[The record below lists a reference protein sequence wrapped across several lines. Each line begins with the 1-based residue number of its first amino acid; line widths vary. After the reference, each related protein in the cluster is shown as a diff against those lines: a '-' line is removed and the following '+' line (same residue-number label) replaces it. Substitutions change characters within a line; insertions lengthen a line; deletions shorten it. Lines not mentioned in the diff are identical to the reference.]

1 MRGLW
6 AQARAKH
13 TLNVCQIYAF
23 GYEQRHR
30 DFSKSPWTDCQE
42 LMLRDFGRPEPTLLE
57 ALRANPRAML
67 AHFGWNARL
76 IPSGLQLQLFNAV
89 SGPPS
94 PDYIQPR
101 VKPALVTILS
111 LGTLGVLVTG
121 AVLLWRERS
130 HWWQAWLRERA
141 DTWVLLLCLVA
152 SSIFVM
158 LMQRPRPS
166 YLFNQCVVLLAMIGM
181 ATFVIRSRWRSVGEQ
196 PWLVPALWLGAILL
210 VPPYYHKDMR
220 QALGQTGQPL
230 RQAVRRLE
238 PFRRELAD
246 ATHRLASL
254 RFPFETCA
262 YIGRSKP
269 CTAFS
274 FADLLGDKRAP
285 RSSAFR
291 LDEQHMDWVYADELA
306 MDDPRWQPLLQMVTA
321 SDRWRQ
327 VAPREGVREGWAL
340 FRRRRN

>member
-1 MRGLW
+1 M
-6 AQARAKH
+6 
-13 TLNVCQIYAF
+13 
-23 GYEQRHR
+23 
-30 DFSKSPWTDCQE
+30 
-42 LMLRDFGRPEPTLLE
+42 
-57 ALRANPRAML
+57 
-67 AHFGWNARL
+67 
-76 IPSGLQLQLFNAV
+76 
-89 SGPPS
+89 
-94 PDYIQPR
+94 
-101 VKPALVTILS
+101 
-111 LGTLGVLVTG
+111 
-121 AVLLWRERS
+121 
-130 HWWQAWLRERA
+130 
-141 DTWVLLLCLVA
+141 
-152 SSIFVM
+152 
-158 LMQRPRPS
+158 
-166 YLFNQCVVLLAMIGM
+166 
-181 ATFVIRSRWRSVGEQ
+181 
-196 PWLVPALWLGAILL
+196 
-210 VPPYYHKDMR
+210 
-220 QALGQTGQPL
+220 
-230 RQAVRRLE
+230 RRLE

-274 FADLLGDKRAP
+274 FADLVGDKRAP